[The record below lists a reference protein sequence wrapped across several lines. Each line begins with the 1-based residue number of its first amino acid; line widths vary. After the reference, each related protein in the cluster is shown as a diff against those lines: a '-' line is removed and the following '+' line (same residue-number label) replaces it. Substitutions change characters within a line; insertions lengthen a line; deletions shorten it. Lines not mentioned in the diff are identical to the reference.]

1 MAGPA
6 TDVFISYK
14 AEERKRLTPLVD
26 ALEAEG
32 FSVWWDQN
40 ISGGANWREE
50 IEAHLDAAKVVIVV
64 WSRRTI
70 GPDGRF
76 VRDEAGQA
84 QEAGHYLP
92 ITIDNVR
99 PPLGFREVQALDL
112 SSWWGKRDDP
122 RFKVLADTIRARLE
136 GKEIKHHLVLPRGP
150 AISRRTAIAGG
161 AGAIAVAG
169 LGGWL
174 LLKPGAAEAKRIAV
188 LPFANLSGS
197 ADQAYFAEGIA
208 EELRSALSRVGM
220 EVIGRASSDAVKE
233 LDTKAAADKLGVAH
247 ILSGSVRRSPSMVRI
262 NAQLVAAR
270 DGVERWAQSY
280 DRAPGDEIKIQT
292 DIATSVAQALSVA
305 LSDAGKAALAIG
317 GTADSAAQDLLL
329 QARALRQKGTE
340 EALLNS
346 VALIDAAIARDPNY
360 ADAYVDRASTL
371 VSLAVNFSTSA
382 EQGADRLAMSQEA
395 ADRALVIAP
404 QLGSAHAALSAIEQS
419 RLDFSSALHHL
430 RRAQELSPENP
441 IVTGQAILFLPY
453 IGGQQEALRLADRS
467 IALDPLNG
475 RGYRRKASVLYV
487 SRQYAAAISEA
498 RKAISMQP
506 ENVTPNM
513 YVGFSLLLLDRP
525 TEAQAAFRAL
535 PDGDPFRL
543 TGEALAAARTNDA
556 ASAERWAAELWNEYG
571 AAFSYQQAQI
581 RAQMNQRDRAFTEL
595 GNAFVARD
603 SGLGYLTTDPFL
615 DPLRSDPRYTALLKR
630 LNFPTWR

>member
-1 MAGPA
+1 M
-6 TDVFISYK
+6 
-14 AEERKRLTPLVD
+14 
-26 ALEAEG
+26 
-32 FSVWWDQN
+32 
-40 ISGGANWREE
+40 
-50 IEAHLDAAKVVIVV
+50 VIVV

-247 ILSGSVRRSPSMVRI
+247 ILSGSVRRS
-262 NAQLVAAR
+262 
-270 DGVERWAQSY
+270 
-280 DRAPGDEIKIQT
+280 RAP
-292 DIATSVAQALSVA
+292 
-305 LSDAGKAALAIG
+305 
-317 GTADSAAQDLLL
+317 
-329 QARALRQKGTE
+329 R
-340 EALLNS
+340 
-346 VALIDAAIARDPNY
+346 RDPGP
-360 ADAYVDRASTL
+360 AT
-371 VSLAVNFSTSA
+371 
-382 EQGADRLAMSQEA
+382 
-395 ADRALVIAP
+395 
-404 QLGSAHAALSAIEQS
+404 
-419 RLDFSSALHHL
+419 
-430 RRAQELSPENP
+430 
-441 IVTGQAILFLPY
+441 
-453 IGGQQEALRLADRS
+453 
-467 IALDPLNG
+467 
-475 RGYRRKASVLYV
+475 
-487 SRQYAAAISEA
+487 
-498 RKAISMQP
+498 
-506 ENVTPNM
+506 
-513 YVGFSLLLLDRP
+513 
-525 TEAQAAFRAL
+525 AL
-535 PDGDPFRL
+535 P
-543 TGEALAAARTNDA
+543 
-556 ASAERWAAELWNEYG
+556 
-571 AAFSYQQAQI
+571 
-581 RAQMNQRDRAFTEL
+581 
-595 GNAFVARD
+595 
-603 SGLGYLTTDPFL
+603 SG
-615 DPLRSDPRYTALLKR
+615 R
-630 LNFPTWR
+630 